1 MPLAPITN
9 LSLSY
14 PDFKWQEIIDPDQ
27 FDINNADIVNKVNE
41 VIARVNHNTTT
52 IEGYATSK
60 ADKSYVDSQVTNL
73 QGQINT
79 INTTLSSHTTNINN
93 LTAQKADKIY
103 VDQKLSEIQS
113 GQVADGVVST
123 SKIQNG
129 AVTNPKI
136 ADGAIT
142 ASKVD
147 NVTVYTGAKTDSQ
160 IANAV
165 NTAQANLQAQ
175 INTHT
180 SNINAINTS
189 IKQINKRIDN
199 LKYNVD
205 LYSTKQDIITLM
217 LNVEILKG
225 SALTGVS
232 QNMVVETLANV
243 SDLTITNGLYDAVNR
258 KIYLL

>member
-1 MPLAPITN
+1 MPTTPITN
-9 LSLSY
+9 LSISY
-14 PDFKWQEIIDPDQ
+14 PDFKLQEIIDPDQ

-41 VIARVNHNTTT
+41 IISMVNSNTTT

-60 ADKSYVDSQVTNL
+60 ADKSYVDSQNSNL
-73 QGQINT
+73 QNQINT
-79 INTTLSSHTTNINN
+79 INTTLSSHTTSINN
-93 LTAQKADKIY
+93 LATQKADKTY
-103 VDQKLSEIQS
+103 VDAQISFIQS
-113 GQVADGVVST
+113 GQIVDNAVST

-147 NVTVYTGAKTDSQ
+147 NVTVYTGAKTDTQ

-165 NTAQANLQAQ
+165 SIAQNSLQAQ

-189 IKQINKRIDN
+189 INQINTRIDN
-199 LKYNVD
+199 LQYNVD
-205 LYSTKQDIITLM
+205 LYSAKQDIITLT
-217 LNVEILKG
+217 LNVELLKG

-232 QNMVVETLANV
+232 ENMVIETLADV
-243 SDLTITNGLYDAVNR
+243 SDLIVTNGLYDATNK
-258 KIYLL
+258 KIYLP